1 MMKFGVDNAVK
12 PILIVTVDG
21 GPDENPQHQKV
32 IETSIIYFLPDNLF
46 LRFIHE
52 DYFKYTEGNK
62 VSDRDLRI
70 DLVIDMNWRVWLQC
84 VYCKCVS

>member
-46 LRFIHE
+46 YALS
-52 DYFKYTEGNK
+52 T
-62 VSDRDLRI
+62 RI
-70 DLVIDMNWRVWLQC
+70 IILSIPKAIKFLIVIYV
-84 VYCKCVS
+84 